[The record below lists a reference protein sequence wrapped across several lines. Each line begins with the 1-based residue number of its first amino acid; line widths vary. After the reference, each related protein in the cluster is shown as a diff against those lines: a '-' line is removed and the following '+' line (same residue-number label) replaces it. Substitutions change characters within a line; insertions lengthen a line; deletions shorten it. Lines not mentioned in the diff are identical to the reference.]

1 MHIYHKF
8 FIFFKNTSIF
18 DEIPSKW
25 VLSAE
30 YIEGKRLVFDI
41 TFVKEDVLERYQAL
55 HQSTKHILGETRYE
69 YIDEYSEVCEMLDD
83 IANLI
88 QKVLQNILKTVL
100 FFRTGTL

>member
-1 MHIYHKF
+1 MTLKILRLLQTQE
-8 FIFFKNTSIF
+8 KNTSGCLNRSKNMS
-18 DEIPSKW
+18 ELKGKW

-83 IANLI
+83 IAKKYLS
-88 QKVLQNILKTVL
+88 
-100 FFRTGTL
+100 R